1 MLSVYTYTYKD
12 CITYIVYTYTTHPP
26 TAYGRNVPCR
36 AEQPLREHTLD
47 AGRNSVTYEAR
58 LLKSLFLR
66 LT

>member
-1 MLSVYTYTYKD
+1 M
-12 CITYIVYTYTTHPP
+12 YTTHLP
-26 TAYGRNVPCR
+26 TAYGRTVPCR